1 MVTDGG
7 GGDDGASD
15 DGSWYVSDDGF
26 IDDEELIDEMAG
38 DDALDGD
45 VHQLK
50 ASGFFISRGEVQSAA
65 QIAEQQR
72 LEEARR
78 SK

>member
-1 MVTDGG
+1 
-7 GGDDGASD
+7 
-15 DGSWYVSDDGF
+15 
-26 IDDEELIDEMAG
+26 
-38 DDALDGD
+38 

-65 QIAEQQR
+65 QIAEEQR
-72 LEEARR
+72 LEEARHTKYGH